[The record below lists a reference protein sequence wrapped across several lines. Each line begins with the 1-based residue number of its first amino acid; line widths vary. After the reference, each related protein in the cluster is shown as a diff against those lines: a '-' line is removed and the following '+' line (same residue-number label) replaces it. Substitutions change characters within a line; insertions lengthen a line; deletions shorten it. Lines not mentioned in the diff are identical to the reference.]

1 MKNETAIVALRR
13 KNLRR
18 LVDEAKQKGL
28 ASSDAAFAEMYA
40 LKGGPSFLSQLMNG
54 HGSFGD
60 KVARR
65 IEEELSLEKWHLD
78 KEQIGANL
86 NNNDESASK
95 ENLIA
100 FDNSVSPKPNDI
112 HISPIQ
118 FKSSFE
124 SKNTVKIPVHKNV
137 KASCGAGVENFLE
150 EITGYV
156 EIDPEFLRMLG
167 VKAKPEKLRLIY
179 SDEWSMWPTVVPDT
193 PLFVDI
199 TPVDTSAMIS
209 GDVYVFLHNAILRM
223 KRVFVSY
230 GDEKTVRLQ
239 SDNPDKKKFPDE
251 IITKEQLN
259 ELSFVGRLELALV
272 KP

>member
-1 MKNETAIVALRR
+1 MKNENPIVALRR
-13 KNLRR
+13 KNLRQ
-18 LVDEAKQKGL
+18 LVGEAKQKGL
-28 ASSDAAFAEMYA
+28 ASSDAAFAEKYA
-40 LKGGPSFLSQLMNG
+40 LKGGPSFLSQLING
-54 HGSFGD
+54 HASFGD

-65 IEEELSLEKWHLD
+65 IEEELSLEKWYLD
-78 KEQIGANL
+78 KEQTGVNF
-86 NNNDESASK
+86 DK
-95 ENLIA
+95 ENLIP
-100 FDNSVSPKPNDI
+100 FDNSVSPKVNDI
-112 HISPIQ
+112 HISPVQ

-124 SKNTVKIPVHKNV
+124 SKTTVKIPVHKNV
-137 KASCGAGVENFLE
+137 KASCGIGVQNFLE
-150 EITGYV
+150 EITDYV
-156 EIDPEFLRMLG
+156 EIDPDFLKMLG
-167 VKAKPEKLRLIY
+167 IRAKPEKLRLIY

-199 TPVDTSAMIS
+199 TQVDVSAMIS
-209 GDVYVFLHNAILRM
+209 GDVYVFLHNGILRM

-272 KP
+272 RP